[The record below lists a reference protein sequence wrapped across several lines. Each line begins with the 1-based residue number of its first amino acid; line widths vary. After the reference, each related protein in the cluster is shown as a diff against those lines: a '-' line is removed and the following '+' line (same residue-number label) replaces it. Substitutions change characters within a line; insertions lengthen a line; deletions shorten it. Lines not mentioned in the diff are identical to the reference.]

1 MEVKTVIESGNFE
14 IIESNV
20 IFMDSLQSEVLF
32 HLAVNG
38 KYFGD
43 IRIRFI
49 SRKDESHS
57 IKGGILNGEFT
68 LDCINFNDS
77 LGTGTPRPMELGMV
91 EGKRLMMHLWSYLI
105 GQDMV
110 RKIEYS
116 IFKEK

>member
-1 MEVKTVIESGNFE
+1 MKTVIESGNFE

-49 SRKDESHS
+49 SREDESHS
-57 IKGGILNGEFT
+57 IKGEVLNGELI

-77 LGTGTPRPMELGMV
+77 LGIGTNRPLEL
-91 EGKRLMMHLWSYLI
+91 
-105 GQDMV
+105 
-110 RKIEYS
+110 
-116 IFKEK
+116 